1 MHEYLVS
8 KGLSKLEHVVLQ
20 DFDYN
25 CFRKSYLEREI
36 HFCDWA
42 CKNRPYIHA
51 YILIT
56 QGTRIVSF
64 IESMYT
70 EKFKW

>member
-1 MHEYLVS
+1 MNYSSNIIKQYLVS

-25 CFRKSYLEREI
+25 CFRNSYLEREI

-42 CKNRPYIHA
+42 CKNRPYVHA

-56 QGTRIVSF
+56 HREQ
-64 IESMYT
+64 E
-70 EKFKW
+70 